1 MKRFLSC
8 LVLSFLVLSGC
19 GGDSS
24 EEPLR
29 DGDIVFQTMRSSQS
43 AAIQIASRSRYSH
56 VGIIFLQDG
65 VPFVYEGVGP
75 VRYTPLKKW
84 ISQGEGGHYV
94 VKRLRDADRIL
105 TTEAVARLRETAE
118 GFRGKPYDLVFEWS
132 DDRIYCSE
140 LVWKIYDRALG
151 IRIGQLQKLG
161 DFDLSHPMVQAKL
174 RERYGDRV
182 PLNET
187 VISPA
192 EMFSSE
198 ILKVIPVD

>member
-8 LVLSFLVLSGC
+8 LVLIFLVLSGC
-19 GGDSS
+19 GDSS
-24 EEPLR
+24 AEPLL
-29 DGDIVFQTMRSSQS
+29 DGDIVFQTSRSSQS
-43 AAIQIASRSRYSH
+43 AAIQLASRSQYSH
-56 VGIIFLQDG
+56 VGIIFLQEG
-65 VPFVYEGVGP
+65 VPFVYEAVGP
-75 VRYTPLKKW
+75 VRYTPLQEW
-84 ISQGEGGHYV
+84 ISQGEGGRYV

-105 TTEAVARLRETAE
+105 TAEAVARLRKAAQ

-132 DDRIYCSE
+132 DDSIYCSE

-151 IRIGQLQKLG
+151 VRIGQLQKLR
-161 DFDLSHPMVQAKL
+161 DFDLSHPVVQAKL
-174 RERYGDRV
+174 RERYGNRV

-192 EMFSSE
+192 AMFSSE